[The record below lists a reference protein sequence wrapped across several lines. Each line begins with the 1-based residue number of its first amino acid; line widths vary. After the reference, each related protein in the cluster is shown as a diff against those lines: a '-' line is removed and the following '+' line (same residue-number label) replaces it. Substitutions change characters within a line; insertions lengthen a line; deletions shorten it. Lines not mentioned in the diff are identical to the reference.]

1 MRRIAIIPARG
12 GSKRIPHKNIKNFYG
27 KPMISYPIEALIK
40 SNLFDNIHVS
50 TNDREI
56 AEVVEKQGLK
66 IDFYRPNELSD
77 DHTPIMPVIRYVIEE
92 YIKLKKNYDEVWVI
106 LPCSP
111 MLDYKDLISASIIF
125 KESKSSNLLMS
136 VAEYPV
142 PIEWAYKIKKNGD
155 LQPVKKEKFS
165 IRSQDIKRKFHDA
178 GMFYIYSKDLVLNSQ
193 KDEIDQSIVPYF
205 IKKGRSI
212 DIDNI
217 EDWKF
222 AEKLYKIF

>member
-1 MRRIAIIPARG
+1 
-12 GSKRIPHKNIKNFYG
+12 
-27 KPMISYPIEALIK
+27 MISYPIEALIK

-66 IDFYRPNELSD
+66 IDFYRPNKLSD

-111 MLDYKDLISASIIF
+111 MLNSEDLIKASIIF
-125 KESKSSNLLMS
+125 NETLYSSSLMS

-142 PIEWAYKIKKNGD
+142 PIEWALKIKKNGA
-155 LQPVKKEKFS
+155 LQPVKKGKFS

-193 KDEIDQSIVPYF
+193 KDEVDQSIIPYF
-205 IKKGRSI
+205 IQKGKSI

-222 AEKLYKIF
+222 AEKLYKIY